1 MSGTQTPS
9 EQSLGAFPTSD
20 ADPFEVAEE
29 YAELFDDINAE
40 QYEAIKA
47 SISENGVETPII
59 IDADNKIID
68 GHHRVRAVRELR
80 AAGESVPDIPFVQ
93 KPVRGDTLRARR
105 ANLARRDGH
114 KQAGVEAY
122 LIENLPSVPD
132 GCDTDAEVMWPDDSD
147 EWSQRE
153 VAERLGVAQYTV
165 HCAIEESGQ
174 VIGTNHLSIPSEREQ
189 KRDAVRDYLQEN
201 PDATHTEVAEAVD
214 VDVSRRTVSRWADE
228 WSDDEDGEDDS
239 ASTTDAAQASL
250 LGAGDDADASSEI
263 AQDAADGDETAQAA
277 LADEGT
283 TTAEAA
289 TETRDEKEKE
299 QQIQADEQRR
309 AEQRQAFRDAVAES
323 DAVTVDHGDFQEVLA
338 DRPAESIDHIVTDP
352 PYGEDYLPVWD
363 KLGRV
368 AERVLRPGGFL
379 AAYTGQYLL
388 PEVLNALGEHLEYY
402 WQFVT
407 LDDQPTFFIKKRIG
421 IRYKP
426 VVVFAK
432 PPVAEL
438 DKQAHD
444 VIEAGDREKEHHKW
458 EQPTEK
464 AAQLIE
470 AVSEP
475 NDIICDPMCGSGTT
489 GVAALDRER
498 QAVLVDVDSDAAET
512 ARERVAEVVSDD

>member
-1 MSGTQTPS
+1 MSETQTPS

-29 YAELFDDINAE
+29 YAELFDDIDAG

-122 LIENLPSVPD
+122 LVENLPPVPD
-132 GCDTDAEVMWPDDSD
+132 GCDTDAEVMWPDDSN
-147 EWSQRE
+147 EWSLRE
-153 VAERLGVAQYTV
+153 AAERLGVGKGTV
-165 HCAIEESGQ
+165 RSAIKDSGQ
-174 VIGTNHLSIPSEREQ
+174 VSRSGHLSIPTERER
-189 KRDAVRDYLQEN
+189 KRDAVREYLEQN
-201 PDATHTEVAEAVD
+201 PDATHTEVAEAVS

-228 WSDDEDGEDDS
+228 WFDDDDDADDS

-299 QQIQADEQRR
+299 QQIQQDEQRR
-309 AEQRQAFRDAVAES
+309 AEQRQAFCDAVAES

-352 PYGEDYLPVWD
+352 PYDEDALSLWEN
-363 KLGRV
+363 LA
-368 AERVLRPGGFL
+368 AEAARVLTPGGL
-379 AAYTGQYLL
+379 LVAYSGQYYL
-388 PEVLNALGEHLEYY
+388 PEVFKTLGDDLTYL
-402 WQFVT
+402 WQFVVT
-407 LDDQPTFFIKKRIG
+407 HEQPNYFIKHDIG
-421 IRYKP
+421 IKYKP
-426 VVVFAK
+426 VLVFGK
-432 PPVAEL
+432 EPVGRPER
-438 DKQAHD
+438 QMHD
-444 VIEAGDREKEHHKW
+444 VIDTGSREKTDHDW
-458 EQPTEK
+458 QQPV
-464 AAQLIE
+464 IE
-470 AVSEP
+470 AAELIDGLTEP
-475 NDIICDPMCGSGTT
+475 NDTVCDPMCGSGTF
-489 GVAALDRER
+489 GVAALRSGR
-498 QAVLVDVDSDAAET
+498 QAVLIDTDEEAVRT
-512 ARERVAEVVSDD
+512 TRERVSEVVSDE